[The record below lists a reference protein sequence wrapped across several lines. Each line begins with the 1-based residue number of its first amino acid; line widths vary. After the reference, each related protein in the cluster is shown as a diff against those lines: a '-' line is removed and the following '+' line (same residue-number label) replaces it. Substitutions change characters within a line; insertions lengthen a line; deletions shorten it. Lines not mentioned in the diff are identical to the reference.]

1 MRIDY
6 SAYPTTE
13 EHMNGGAGLS
23 VRELAAIQLRVPD
36 SGDEKIDAMIR
47 QANRR
52 DFAGQALAGLLANP
66 SVQSWDEKAETPCEL
81 AEACALQSVLLADAL
96 LAQLEESK

>member
-52 DFAGQALAGLLANP
+52 DFAGQALAGLLA
-66 SVQSWDEKAETPCEL
+66 DESTMGYES
-81 AEACALQSVLLADAL
+81 CAAQAVKHADAL
-96 LAQLEESK
+96 IEELNR

>member
-13 EHMNGGAGLS
+13 ENMNGGAGLS
-23 VRELAAIQLRVPD
+23 VREFAAIQLRVPD
-36 SGDEKIDAMIR
+36 SGDEQIDAMIR

-52 DFAGQALAGLLANP
+52 DFAGQAMAGLMTKYYH
-66 SVQSWDEKAETPCEL
+66 EKCEGYN
-81 AEACALQSVLLADAL
+81 AGYVARECVELADAL
-96 LAQLEESK
+96 IEELNR